1 MRSFAYCAASYE
13 RSVRRAA
20 GVEPLLSPPASLET
34 LDVSLFHGR
43 EFLYFKLHGL
53 PGQPFWYGDDW
64 LTAVSAKQVRA
75 MDLGGAVVFVANCHL
90 PESPMLEA
98 LLDGGA
104 RAVIGGAGENY
115 ARAGRVDGAD
125 LLGLYVRWMLGLGME
140 LQRAFWVAKMRLK
153 LRRPDRVTEDTL
165 AFRVYREVDRWVM

>member
-1 MRSFAYCAASYE
+1 MRALAYCAASYE
-13 RSVRRAA
+13 QSVRRAA
-20 GVEPLLSPPASLET
+20 GVKPLLSPPASVET

-43 EFLYFKLHGL
+43 EFVYFKLHGL

-64 LTAVSAKQVRA
+64 LTAVSAKQVRE

-98 LLDGGA
+98 LLDAGA
-104 RAVIGGAGENY
+104 GAVIGGGGENY

-125 LLGLYVRWMLGLGME
+125 LLGLYVRWMLELGVG
-140 LQRAFWVAKMRLK
+140 LQRAFWVAKMRLR
-153 LRRPDRVTEDTL
+153 LRRPGKVTEDTL
-165 AFRVYREVDRWVM
+165 AFRLYRGLDIG